1 MAAVSGNDFAELTEE
16 MTLEKFKRWT
26 VEALWTSLSLR
37 NKSSEGDFETIVYRL
52 VLFFLPANIFWS
64 TGMDQMKILL
74 MYFTLEAVAFI
85 V

>member
-16 MTLEKFKRWT
+16 MTLEKFKMWT
-26 VEALWTSLSLR
+26 VEALLTSLSLR

-74 MYFTLEAVAFI
+74 MSFALEAVAFI

>member
-37 NKSSEGDFETIVYRL
+37 NKSSEEDFETIVYRL

-74 MYFTLEAVAFI
+74 MSFTLEAVAFI

>member
-16 MTLEKFKRWT
+16 MTLEKFKMWT
-26 VEALWTSLSLR
+26 VEALLTSLSLR

-74 MYFTLEAVAFI
+74 MSFTLEAVAFI

>member
-16 MTLEKFKRWT
+16 MTLEKFKMWT
-26 VEALWTSLSLR
+26 VEALLTSLSLR
-37 NKSSEGDFETIVYRL
+37 NKSSEGDFETLVYRL

-74 MYFTLEAVAFI
+74 MSFTLEAVAFI

>member
-16 MTLEKFKRWT
+16 MTLEKFKMWT
-26 VEALWTSLSLR
+26 VEALLTSLSLR
-37 NKSSEGDFETIVYRL
+37 NKSSEGDFDTIVYRL

-74 MYFTLEAVAFI
+74 MSFTLEAVAFI